1 MKALSPIQSLH
12 HIPTVAS
19 DVRVIDP
26 QHNAGDVDLLHQ
38 IGYKQELRRHY
49 TTLQVFGI
57 PFSIMG
63 LIVPSVASVISMGL
77 ACGPAGLVW
86 GWFIAGCLVFCVGVS
101 MSFLGSAIP
110 TSGGLYYYTNYYCPD
125 KYRVPLSY
133 LIGCSNSL
141 GLMGAICSVTYGF
154 ATEVMSAVS
163 ISTDNNF
170 EITNPI
176 TYGVFAACIVTVTI
190 ISILTSRKAEKLQFM
205 SIGVNVFLMILFFI
219 AVPVGYSR
227 HNTFNS
233 RGYIFGKYENS
244 REWPIGWSAIMSFN
258 TAIWA
263 IGSFDS
269 VIYCS
274 EEAINAQR
282 SIPVG
287 ILGSI
292 TAVWVLGWTV
302 NVVCAACIKD
312 GDTSRVL
319 HSATGS
325 PIAQIIYD
333 ALGKKWAIAFMSLI
347 SVGQYLM
354 AVSFIT
360 ALSRQIWSFARDDG
374 LPIVYEFVKYVNPK
388 LKVPVRATIFAGTC
402 ALIMGCLCIIPGT
415 AGSNALFSLA
425 IASTNLAWGMPVLL
439 VVLPYGRKKFIPGP
453 FYFGDTIS
461 YTINLITVFYIFFA
475 IIMNMFPDN
484 RHIDKDSMNY
494 TCVINGGVW
503 LLSVIY
509 YYVWAWRTYT
519 GPKSNLDG
527 LDYEEDDVSD
537 KKIEDALVEEK

>member
-1 MKALSPIQSLH
+1 MKAFSPVHSLRQV
-12 HIPTVAS
+12 PTSAS
-19 DVRVIDP
+19 EVRFVDP
-26 QHNAGDVDLLHQ
+26 QHNNGDVDLLHQ

-63 LIVPSVASVISMGL
+63 SIIPSVASVISMGI

-86 GWFIAGCLVFCVGVS
+86 GWFIASFLVLCVGIS

-125 KYRVPLSY
+125 RFRVPLSY

-154 ATEVMSAVS
+154 ATEVLSAVS
-163 ISTDNNF
+163 LSMDNDF
-170 EITNPI
+170 EITNAK
-176 TYGVFAACIVTVTI
+176 TYGVFAACIVSNTI
-190 ISILTSRKAEKLQFM
+190 ISILTSKRAERLQSL
-205 SIGVNVFLMILFFI
+205 SIIVNVFLMLLFFI

-227 HNTFNS
+227 HNSFNS
-233 RGYIFGKYENS
+233 RGFIFGKYENARDWS
-244 REWPIGWSAIMSFN
+244 VGWSAILSFN

-274 EEAINAQR
+274 EEALNAQR

-292 TAVWVLGWTV
+292 SAVGVLGWTV
-302 NVVCAACIKD
+302 LIVCAACIKD
-312 GDTSRVL
+312 GNTARVL
-319 HSATGS
+319 SSETGS
-325 PIAQIIYD
+325 PLAQIIYD
-333 ALGKKWAIAFMSLI
+333 ALGKKWAVAFMSLI

-354 AVSFIT
+354 AVSFLT

-374 LPIVYEFVKYVNPK
+374 LPIVYKYVKYVHPK
-388 LKVPVRATIFAGTC
+388 LKVPVRATVFAGCC
-402 ALIMGCLCIIPGT
+402 ALVMGCLCIIPGT
-415 AGSNALFSLA
+415 AGSGALFSLA

-439 VVLPYGRKKFIPGP
+439 VILPYGRKKFIPGP
-453 FYFGDTIS
+453 FYFGHTLS
-461 YTINLITVFYIFFA
+461 YIINVITVLYIFFA
-475 IIMNMFPDN
+475 IIMNMFPDSRSVN
-484 RHIDKDSMNY
+484 KESMNY

-503 LLSVIY
+503 MLSLVY
-509 YYVWAWRTYT
+509 YYAWGWRSYT

-527 LDYEEDDVSD
+527 TETDDETSVKNVD
-537 KKIEDALVEEK
+537 EVLGEKA